1 MAVSIIN
8 NLVQEYHDLKTR
20 KAQIDKRMKEVTKD
34 IKDYL
39 SKNVQADAKGNR
51 YLEDDKFTFGTMARK
66 TITLDQDKARVYFAQ
81 QGLLDDVLEVQTFV
95 SEDKIAKLVMDGKIT
110 EEDVQALANVKTT
123 YAIDIKEKKVEE
135 IVDVEVASSPKKKML
150 PKRK

>member
-8 NLVQEYHDLKTR
+8 GLVQEYHDLKTR
-20 KAQIDKRMKEVTKD
+20 KAQIEKRMKEVTKD

-81 QGLLDDVLEVQTFV
+81 QGLLDDVLEVKTFV
-95 SEDKIAKLVMDGKIT
+95 SEEKIAKLVANGLIT

-123 YAIDIKEKKVEE
+123 YAIDIKEKKAEE

>member
-66 TITLDQDKARVYFAQ
+66 SITLDQDKARVYFAQ

-95 SEDKIAKLVMDGKIT
+95 SEEKIAKLVMDGKIT

>member
-1 MAVSIIN
+1 MTVSIIN
-8 NLVQEYHDLKTR
+8 GLVQEYHDLKTR
-20 KAQIDKRMKEVTKD
+20 KAQIEKRMKEVTKD

-81 QGLLDDVLEVQTFV
+81 QGLLDDVLEVKTFV
-95 SEDKIAKLVMDGKIT
+95 SEEKIAKLVANGLIT

-123 YAIDIKEKKVEE
+123 YAIDIKEKKAEE